1 MSKTRNTH
9 DALRTSHTAGSD
21 EISKI
26 ALERHDWPTI
36 EKIPDDSFKQLQQTE
51 INKKVT
57 RNVSLKDCTIEQ
69 RFHGGFNHIVLLS
82 MAIDKRL
89 KDYVIRVPANGV
101 KSRWLVGDAHNMR
114 CKVALTMCLRLE
126 IGVPVPRVVAFD
138 ESLDSTVGALYILMK
153 RMRGR
158 PARNVW

>member
-36 EKIPDDSFKQLQQTE
+36 EKIPDDSFKQLLQTE

-69 RFHGGFNHIVLLS
+69 RFRGGFNHIVLLS
-82 MAIDKRL
+82 VAIDKRF
-89 KDYVIRVPANGV
+89 KDGLRDPGAGHWCQEPLAGGRCTQHAMQSSFDDVFASGDRCTRAQGCCVPN
-101 KSRWLVGDAHNMR
+101 
-114 CKVALTMCLRLE
+114 
-126 IGVPVPRVVAFD
+126 
-138 ESLDSTVGALYILMK
+138 STIGALYILMK

-158 PARNVW
+158 PAQNVW